1 MAATWRQRLRH
12 LRLLW
17 RLPHQVEE
25 TTRAAAAETKGR
37 HAELERGLALNA
49 ERLDASHQLLAGH
62 VQQAA
67 AAAAARATEILSAL
81 GDHAQRLSML
91 EQVLLGVQRQRLRER
106 FGPIRMATEHPVAT
120 ASPDHLN
127 PGGTARDNSRN
138 QRFNARLTALLDGEL
153 SVLDLGCS
161 GGGAVRSFIEQ
172 GCLAVGV
179 EGSDYSANRLRA
191 EWLTIPEFLF
201 TADITQPFR
210 LHGAGAATLR
220 FRVVTLWEVME
231 HIAEADLPAVFANI
245 DAHLAPGG
253 LVILSVS
260 PNADIVDGVTLH
272 QTVRP
277 RPWWEAFFTSIGW
290 TDHPGIIGCFGE
302 DLVRGG
308 TDAPNSFHC
317 ALSRAGEMPALA
329 SRFRRLTDP

>member
-1 MAATWRQRLRH
+1 MTATWRQRLRH
-12 LRLLW
+12 IRLLW
-17 RLPHQVEE
+17 RLPHPVEA
-25 TTRAAAAETKGR
+25 TRAAAEETNGR
-37 HAELERGLALNA
+37 LAELERVAALNA
-49 ERLDASHQLLAGH
+49 ERLHASQQLFAGQL
-62 VQQAA
+62 QQEA
-67 AAAAARATEILSAL
+67 AAAAARNADILNAL
-81 GDHAQRLSML
+81 AEHTQRLAML
-91 EQVLLGVQRQRLRER
+91 EQTLLGVQRQRLGER

-120 ASPDHLN
+120 ASPDHVK
-127 PGGTARDNSRN
+127 PWGTARDNSRN
-138 QRFNARLTALLDGEL
+138 QRFNARLTALLDCEL

-191 EWLTIPEFLF
+191 EWLTIPESLF
-201 TADITQPFR
+201 TADITKPFR

-220 FRVVTLWEVME
+220 FSVVTLWEVME

-277 RPWWEAFFTSIGW
+277 RPWWEAFFTAIGW
-290 TDHPGIIGCFGE
+290 TDHPGIIGTFGE

-308 TDAPNSFHC
+308 ANAPDSFHC
-317 ALSRAGEMPALA
+317 ALSRKGEIPALSA
-329 SRFRRLTDP
+329 RFRHLISR